1 MTVETIKLKIRSKQ
15 DELNKLTLECETL
28 TSKDVLAL
36 SRQLDELIVKYI
48 KLKKNKKQYQ

>member
-48 KLKKNKKQYQ
+48 KLKKNRKQYQ

>member
-15 DELNKLTLECETL
+15 DELSKLTLVCETL

-36 SRQLDELIVKYI
+36 SRQLDELIVKYV
-48 KLKKNKKQYQ
+48 KLKKNKKLYQ

>member
-48 KLKKNKKQYQ
+48 KLKKNKKKYQ

>member
-15 DELNKLTLECETL
+15 DELSKLTLECETL

>member
-15 DELNKLTLECETL
+15 DELSKLTLECETL
-28 TSKDVLAL
+28 TSEDVLAL
-36 SRQLDELIVKYI
+36 SRQLDELIVKYV

>member
-1 MTVETIKLKIRSKQ
+1 MPVETIRLEIRSNQ
-15 DELNKLTLECETL
+15 AELSKLTLDCETL